1 MFKICVVF
9 CKVVL
14 FFRGDVYSINCKVDL
29 VLVSVEDISSFNYWD
44 VDIRLVRMEN
54 DESNIRKWVCD
65 CYVIFVKI
73 FFIYLFVYM
82 VCILLIMCMVFKDMM
97 FCFDFFYNRKIIIFL
112 GVFVMMILMVNFILY
127 FWRF

>member
-14 FFRGDVYSINCKVDL
+14 FFRGDVYSINCKFDY
-29 VLVSVEDISSFNYWD
+29 VLLSVEDIISFNYWD
-44 VDIRLVRMEN
+44 VDLRLVRMEN
-54 DESNIRKWVCD
+54 NESNIRKWVCD
-65 CYVIFVKI
+65 WYVIFVKI
-73 FFIYLFVYM
+73 FFLYLFVYM
-82 VCILLIMCMVFKDMM
+82 VCIMLIMWMVFKDMM

>member
-14 FFRGDVYSINCKVDL
+14 LFRGDVYSINCKFDY
-29 VLVSVEDISSFNYWD
+29 VLLSVEDIISFNYWD
-44 VDIRLVRMEN
+44 VDLRLVRMEN
-54 DESNIRKWVCD
+54 NESNIRKWVCD

-73 FFIYLFVYM
+73 FFLYLFVYM
-82 VCILLIMCMVFKDMM
+82 VCIMLIMWMVFKDMM

-112 GVFVMMILMVNFILY
+112 GVFVMMILMVNFNLLVL
-127 FWRF
+127 R